1 MKPSLKPFLA
11 VCALTLMSSSARHNE
26 YSDIVSVIPEPQEVH
41 LLGGFSDAD
50 GCERNDVIDRTL
62 GGEDYRIFIKDGKVT
77 VAAASERGFLY
88 AEQTLMQL
96 RNAEGKYPDVEIRD
110 WPRFGHR
117 GLLLDCSRHFFS
129 IEEVRKVL
137 DVMALH
143 KLNVLHWHLTDD
155 QGWRIEIDSWPRL
168 TEVGAW
174 RTGNRLGRGGTD
186 IGPDNE
192 PYGGFYTKE
201 ELRSVV
207 GYASSLGIDIMPEID
222 LPGHMLSALASY
234 PELGCTGGPY
244 AVMAYG
250 GISQDVLC
258 AGNEKTYKFIEDVL
272 TEVMDVFPY
281 EYVHIGGDECP
292 KNRWEACHQ
301 CQARIKAL
309 GIKSD
314 ADHTAEQL
322 LQGYVTKRIGKFLK
336 EHGRRMVGWD
346 EILEGEAPLDAVV
359 MSWRG
364 TEGGIKASGLGHDV
378 IMTPNRNMY
387 FDYCQGENK
396 GSEPDGIGGY
406 LPVWKVYEYEPLTPE
421 MTDEQKS
428 HILGVQANLWTEFIS
443 TDSHLEYMLLP
454 RLSALSEVQ
463 WCLPGRKSFDR
474 LMKDMPR
481 MASLYENLGYDYA
494 KHVFGVIDQH
504 RSLEEGVE
512 FTFHTAG
519 EAGIR
524 YTVDGSEPTAGSQL
538 YEAPFVVSER
548 PATVKAAVFRDG
560 KDSGIYSRDILAG
573 KAYHRPLHVNTEKAW
588 NYRWQPDESLVDGL
602 RGGTNFNS
610 DSFVAWNEEPMD
622 VTIDMGEDA
631 QAYSSVTICILVDK
645 LNYIFAPSSIE
656 VSLSDDG
663 ERFDS
668 VAHLEVITDRPSDP
682 DCLREIPVS
691 FRESNARYI
700 RVKAPVVNPI
710 PDWHPGRGHSA
721 FVFVDEIVVK

>member
-11 VCALTLMSSSARHNE
+11 VFALTLMSSCARHNE

-88 AEQTLMQL
+88 AGQTLMQL

-301 CQARIKAL
+301 CQKRIKAL
-309 GIKSD
+309 GINSD

-645 LNYIFAPSSIE
+645 LNYIFAPSSVE
-656 VSLSDDG
+656 VSLSDDA
-663 ERFDS
+663 ESFDS
-668 VAHLEVITDRPSDP
+668 VAHLDVITDRPSDP

>member
-11 VCALTLMSSSARHNE
+11 VFALTLMSSCARHNE

-201 ELRSVV
+201 ELRSIV

-301 CQARIKAL
+301 CQKRIKAL
-309 GIKSD
+309 GINSD

-396 GSEPDGIGGY
+396 ESEPDGIGGY
-406 LPVWKVYEYEPLTPE
+406 LPVWKVYEYEPFTPE

-524 YTVDGSEPTAGSQL
+524 YTVDGSEPTAESQL
-538 YEAPFVVSER
+538 YEAPFMVSER

-560 KDSGIYSRDILAG
+560 KDSGIYFRDILAS
-573 KAYHRPLHVNTEKAW
+573 KAYHRPLLVNTEKAW

-668 VAHLEVITDRPSDP
+668 VAHLDVITDRPSDP

-700 RVKAPVVNPI
+700 RVKAPVVSPI

>member
-11 VCALTLMSSSARHNE
+11 VFALTLMSSCARHNE

-88 AEQTLMQL
+88 AGQTLMQL

-301 CQARIKAL
+301 CQKRIKAL

-524 YTVDGSEPTAGSQL
+524 YTVDGSEPTAESQL
-538 YEAPFVVSER
+538 YEAPFMVSER

-645 LNYIFAPSSIE
+645 LNYIFAPSSVE
-656 VSLSDDG
+656 VSLSDDA
-663 ERFDS
+663 ESFDS
-668 VAHLEVITDRPSDP
+668 VAHLDVITDRPSDP

>member
-11 VCALTLMSSSARHNE
+11 VFALTLMSSCARHNE
-26 YSDIVSVIPEPQEVH
+26 YSDIVSVIPEPQEGH

-88 AEQTLMQL
+88 AGQTLMQL

-512 FTFHTAG
+512 FTFDTAG

-645 LNYIFAPSSIE
+645 LNYIFAPSSVE

-663 ERFDS
+663 ESFDS
-668 VAHLEVITDRPSDP
+668 VAHLDVITDRPSDP

>member
-11 VCALTLMSSSARHNE
+11 VFALTLMSSCARHNE

-41 LLGGFSDAD
+41 LFGGFSDAD
-50 GCERNDVIDRTL
+50 GCKRNDVTDRTL

-77 VAAASERGFLY
+77 VTAASERGFLY
-88 AEQTLMQL
+88 AGQTLMQL

-129 IEEVRKVL
+129 IEEIRKVL

-272 TEVMDVFPY
+272 TEVMEVFPY

-292 KNRWEACHQ
+292 KNRWEACPK
-301 CQARIKAL
+301 CQTRIKAL

-322 LQGYVTKRIGKFLK
+322 LQGYVTKRVGKFLK

-396 GSEPDGIGGY
+396 ESEPDGIGGC
-406 LPVWKVYEYEPLTPE
+406 LPVWKVYEYEPFTPE

-454 RLSALSEVQ
+454 RLCALSEVQ

-573 KAYHRPLHVNTEKAW
+573 KAYHRPLLVNTEKAW
-588 NYRWQPDESLVDGL
+588 NYKWQPDESLVDGL

-631 QAYSSVTICILVDK
+631 QAYSSVTLCILVDK
-645 LNYIFAPSSIE
+645 LNYIFAPASIE
-656 VSLSDDG
+656 VGLSNDG
-663 ERFDS
+663 ENFDP
-668 VAHLEVITDRPSDP
+668 VAHLDVATDNPSAP
-682 DCLREIPVS
+682 DGLREIPVS

-721 FVFVDEIVVK
+721 FIFVDEIVVE

>member
-11 VCALTLMSSSARHNE
+11 VFALTLMSSCARHNE

-41 LLGGFSDAD
+41 LFGGFSDAD
-50 GCERNDVIDRTL
+50 GCKRNDVTDRTL

-88 AEQTLMQL
+88 AGQTLMQL

-168 TEVGAW
+168 TEVGAR

-292 KNRWEACHQ
+292 KNRWEACHK
-301 CQARIKAL
+301 CQTRIKAL

-359 MSWRG
+359 MFWRG

-396 GSEPDGIGGY
+396 ESEPDGIGGY
-406 LPVWKVYEYEPLTPE
+406 LPVWKVYEYEPFTPE

-474 LMKDMPR
+474 LMKDMSR

-504 RSLEEGVE
+504 RSLEEGIE

-538 YEAPFVVSER
+538 YDAPFVVSER

-560 KDSGIYSRDILAG
+560 KDSGIYFRDILAG
-573 KAYHRPLHVNTEKAW
+573 KAYHRPLLVNTEKAW
-588 NYRWQPDESLVDGL
+588 NYKWQPDESLVDGL

-645 LNYIFAPSSIE
+645 LNYIFAPSSVE

-668 VAHLEVITDRPSDP
+668 VAHLDVITDRPSDP

-710 PDWHPGRGHSA
+710 PDWHPGRGQSA
-721 FVFVDEIVVK
+721 FIFVDEIVVE

>member
-11 VCALTLMSSSARHNE
+11 VFALTLMSSCARHNE

-88 AEQTLMQL
+88 AGQTLMQL

-602 RGGTNFNS
+602 RGGTTFNS

-645 LNYIFAPSSIE
+645 LNYIFAPSSVE
-656 VSLSDDG
+656 VSLSDDA
-663 ERFDS
+663 ESFDS
-668 VAHLEVITDRPSDP
+668 VAHLDVITDRPSDP

>member
-11 VCALTLMSSSARHNE
+11 VFALTLMSSCARHNE

-50 GCERNDVIDRTL
+50 GCKRNDVTDRTL
-62 GGEDYRIFIKDGKVT
+62 GREEYRILIKDGKVT

-201 ELRSVV
+201 ELRSIV

-301 CQARIKAL
+301 CQKRIKAL
-309 GIKSD
+309 GINSD

-396 GSEPDGIGGY
+396 ESEPDGIGGY
-406 LPVWKVYEYEPLTPE
+406 IPVWKVYEYEPFTPE

-474 LMKDMPR
+474 LMKDMSR

-524 YTVDGSEPTAGSQL
+524 YTVDGSEPTAESQL
-538 YEAPFVVSER
+538 YEAPFMVSER

-560 KDSGIYSRDILAG
+560 KDSGIYFRDILAS
-573 KAYHRPLHVNTEKAW
+573 KAYHRPLLVNTEKAW

-645 LNYIFAPSSIE
+645 LNYIFAPSSVE

-663 ERFDS
+663 ESFDS
-668 VAHLEVITDRPSDP
+668 VAHLDVITDRPSDP

-700 RVKAPVVNPI
+700 RVKAPVVSPI
-710 PDWHPGRGHSA
+710 PDWHPGRGHNA

>member
-11 VCALTLMSSSARHNE
+11 VFALTLMSSCARHNE

-41 LLGGFSDAD
+41 LFGGFSDAD
-50 GCERNDVIDRTL
+50 GCKRNDVTDRTL

-77 VAAASERGFLY
+77 VTAASERGFLY
-88 AEQTLMQL
+88 AGQTLMQL

-129 IEEVRKVL
+129 IEEIRKVL

-272 TEVMDVFPY
+272 TEVMEVFPY

-292 KNRWEACHQ
+292 KNRWEACPK
-301 CQARIKAL
+301 CQTRIKAL

-322 LQGYVTKRIGKFLK
+322 LQGYVTKRVGKFLK

-387 FDYCQGENK
+387 FDYCQGENNE
-396 GSEPDGIGGY
+396 SEPDGIGGY
-406 LPVWKVYEYEPLTPE
+406 LPVWKVYEYEPFTPE

-463 WCLPGRKSFDR
+463 WCLQGRKSFDR
-474 LMKDMPR
+474 LMKDMSR

-560 KDSGIYSRDILAG
+560 KDSGIYFRDILAG
-573 KAYHRPLHVNTEKAW
+573 KAYHRPLLVNTEKAW
-588 NYRWQPDESLVDGL
+588 NYKWQPDESLVDGL
-602 RGGTNFNS
+602 RGGTNFNT

-622 VTIDMGEDA
+622 VTIDMGEEA

-645 LNYIFAPSSIE
+645 LNYIFAPSSVE

-668 VAHLEVITDRPSDP
+668 VAHLDVITDRPSDP

-721 FVFVDEIVVK
+721 FIFVDEIVVE

>member
-11 VCALTLMSSSARHNE
+11 VFALTQMSSCARHNE

-41 LLGGFSDAD
+41 LFGGFSDAD
-50 GCERNDVIDRTL
+50 GCKRNDVTDRTL

-77 VAAASERGFLY
+77 VTAASERGFLY
-88 AEQTLMQL
+88 AGQTLMQL

-292 KNRWEACHQ
+292 KNRWEACHK
-301 CQARIKAL
+301 CQTRIKAL

-314 ADHTAEQL
+314 ADHTAEQM
-322 LQGYVTKRIGKFLK
+322 LQGYVTKRVGKFLK

-396 GSEPDGIGGY
+396 ESEPDGIGGY
-406 LPVWKVYEYEPLTPE
+406 LPVWKVYEYEPFTPK
-421 MTDEQKS
+421 MTDEQK
-428 HILGVQANLWTEFIS
+428 
-443 TDSHLEYMLLP
+443 
-454 RLSALSEVQ
+454 
-463 WCLPGRKSFDR
+463 
-474 LMKDMPR
+474 
-481 MASLYENLGYDYA
+481 
-494 KHVFGVIDQH
+494 
-504 RSLEEGVE
+504 
-512 FTFHTAG
+512 
-519 EAGIR
+519 
-524 YTVDGSEPTAGSQL
+524 
-538 YEAPFVVSER
+538 
-548 PATVKAAVFRDG
+548 
-560 KDSGIYSRDILAG
+560 
-573 KAYHRPLHVNTEKAW
+573 
-588 NYRWQPDESLVDGL
+588 
-602 RGGTNFNS
+602 
-610 DSFVAWNEEPMD
+610 
-622 VTIDMGEDA
+622 
-631 QAYSSVTICILVDK
+631 
-645 LNYIFAPSSIE
+645 
-656 VSLSDDG
+656 
-663 ERFDS
+663 
-668 VAHLEVITDRPSDP
+668 
-682 DCLREIPVS
+682 
-691 FRESNARYI
+691 
-700 RVKAPVVNPI
+700 
-710 PDWHPGRGHSA
+710 
-721 FVFVDEIVVK
+721 

>member
-11 VCALTLMSSSARHNE
+11 VFALTLMSSCARHNE

-88 AEQTLMQL
+88 AGQTLMQL

-322 LQGYVTKRIGKFLK
+322 HQGYVTKRIGKFLK

-406 LPVWKVYEYEPLTPE
+406 LPVWKVYEYEPFASE

-645 LNYIFAPSSIE
+645 LNYIFAPSSVE

-663 ERFDS
+663 ESFDS
-668 VAHLEVITDRPSDP
+668 VAHLDVITDRPSDP

>member
-11 VCALTLMSSSARHNE
+11 VFALTLMSSCARHNE

-88 AEQTLMQL
+88 AGQTLMQL

-301 CQARIKAL
+301 CQKRIKAL
-309 GIKSD
+309 GINSD

-524 YTVDGSEPTAGSQL
+524 YTVDGSEPTAESQL
-538 YEAPFVVSER
+538 YEAPFMVSER

-560 KDSGIYSRDILAG
+560 KDSGIYFRDILAS
-573 KAYHRPLHVNTEKAW
+573 KAYHRPLLVNTEKAW

-645 LNYIFAPSSIE
+645 LNYIFAPSSVE

-663 ERFDS
+663 ESFDS
-668 VAHLEVITDRPSDP
+668 VAHLDVITDRPSDP

>member
-11 VCALTLMSSSARHNE
+11 VFALTLMSSCARHNE

-41 LLGGFSDAD
+41 LFGGFSDAD
-50 GCERNDVIDRTL
+50 GCKRNDVTDRTL

-77 VAAASERGFLY
+77 VTAASERGFLY
-88 AEQTLMQL
+88 AGQTLMQL

-129 IEEVRKVL
+129 IEEIRKVL

-168 TEVGAW
+168 TEAGAW

-272 TEVMDVFPY
+272 TEVMEVFPY

-292 KNRWEACHQ
+292 KNRWEACPK
-301 CQARIKAL
+301 CQTRIKAL

-322 LQGYVTKRIGKFLK
+322 LQGYVTKRVGKFLK

-396 GSEPDGIGGY
+396 ESEPDGIGGC
-406 LPVWKVYEYEPLTPE
+406 LPVWKVYEYEPFTPE

-454 RLSALSEVQ
+454 RLCALSEVQ

-573 KAYHRPLHVNTEKAW
+573 KAYHRPLLVNTEKAW
-588 NYRWQPDESLVDGL
+588 NYKWQPDESLVDGL
-602 RGGTNFNS
+602 RGGTNFNT

-622 VTIDMGEDA
+622 VTIDMGEEA

-645 LNYIFAPSSIE
+645 LNYIFAPSSVE

-668 VAHLEVITDRPSDP
+668 VAHLDVITDRPSDP

-721 FVFVDEIVVK
+721 FIFVDEIVVE

>member
-11 VCALTLMSSSARHNE
+11 VFALTLMSSCARHNE

-560 KDSGIYSRDILAG
+560 KDSGIYFRDILAS
-573 KAYHRPLHVNTEKAW
+573 KAYHRPLLVNTEKAW

-645 LNYIFAPSSIE
+645 LNYIFAPSSVE
-656 VSLSDDG
+656 VSLSDDA
-663 ERFDS
+663 ESFDS
-668 VAHLEVITDRPSDP
+668 VAHLDVITDRPSDP

>member
-11 VCALTLMSSSARHNE
+11 VFALTLMSSCARHNE

-88 AEQTLMQL
+88 AGQTLMQL

-292 KNRWEACHQ
+292 KNRWETCHQ
-301 CQARIKAL
+301 CQKRIKAL
-309 GIKSD
+309 GINSD

-396 GSEPDGIGGY
+396 ESEPDGIGGY
-406 LPVWKVYEYEPLTPE
+406 LPVWKVYEYEPFASE

-524 YTVDGSEPTAGSQL
+524 YTVDGSEPTAESQL
-538 YEAPFVVSER
+538 YEAPFMVSER

-645 LNYIFAPSSIE
+645 LNYIFAPSSVE

-663 ERFDS
+663 ESFDS
-668 VAHLEVITDRPSDP
+668 VAHLDVITDRPSDP

>member
-11 VCALTLMSSSARHNE
+11 VFALTLMSSCARHNE

-88 AEQTLMQL
+88 AGQTLMQL

-301 CQARIKAL
+301 CQKRIKAL
-309 GIKSD
+309 GINSD

-396 GSEPDGIGGY
+396 ESEPDGIGGY
-406 LPVWKVYEYEPLTPE
+406 LPVWKVYEYEPFASE

-524 YTVDGSEPTAGSQL
+524 YTVDGSEPTAESQL
-538 YEAPFVVSER
+538 YEAPFMVSER

-588 NYRWQPDESLVDGL
+588 NYKWQPDESLVDGL

-645 LNYIFAPSSIE
+645 LNYIFAPSSVE

-663 ERFDS
+663 ESFDS
-668 VAHLEVITDRPSDP
+668 VAHLDVITDRPSDP

-700 RVKAPVVNPI
+700 RVKAPVVSPI
-710 PDWHPGRGHSA
+710 PDWHPGRGHNA

>member
-11 VCALTLMSSSARHNE
+11 VFALTLMSSCARHNE

-88 AEQTLMQL
+88 AGQTLMQL

-201 ELRSVV
+201 ELRSIV

-524 YTVDGSEPTAGSQL
+524 YTVDGSEPTAESQL
-538 YEAPFVVSER
+538 YEAPFMVSER

-560 KDSGIYSRDILAG
+560 KDSGIYFRDILAS
-573 KAYHRPLHVNTEKAW
+573 KAYHRPLLVNTEKAW

-668 VAHLEVITDRPSDP
+668 VAHLDVITDRPSDP

>member
-11 VCALTLMSSSARHNE
+11 VFALTLMSSCARHNE

-88 AEQTLMQL
+88 AGQTLMQL

-406 LPVWKVYEYEPLTPE
+406 LPVWKVYEYEPFASE

-645 LNYIFAPSSIE
+645 LNYIFAPSSVE

-663 ERFDS
+663 ESFDS
-668 VAHLEVITDRPSDP
+668 VAHLDVITDRPSDP

>member
-11 VCALTLMSSSARHNE
+11 VFALTLMSSCARHNE

-519 EAGIR
+519 AAGIR
-524 YTVDGSEPTAGSQL
+524 YTVDSSEPTAESQL

-573 KAYHRPLHVNTEKAW
+573 KAYHRPLLVNTEKAW

-645 LNYIFAPSSIE
+645 LNYIFAPSSVE
-656 VSLSDDG
+656 VSLSDDA
-663 ERFDS
+663 ESFDS
-668 VAHLEVITDRPSDP
+668 VAHLDVITDRPSDP

>member
-11 VCALTLMSSSARHNE
+11 VFALTLMSSCARHNE

-88 AEQTLMQL
+88 AGQTLMQL

-406 LPVWKVYEYEPLTPE
+406 LPVWKVYEYEPFASE

-602 RGGTNFNS
+602 RGGTTFNS

-645 LNYIFAPSSIE
+645 LNYIFAPSSVE

-663 ERFDS
+663 ESFDS
-668 VAHLEVITDRPSDP
+668 VAHLDVITDRPSDP

>member
-11 VCALTLMSSSARHNE
+11 VFALTLMSSCARHNE

-201 ELRSVV
+201 ELRSIV

-396 GSEPDGIGGY
+396 ESEPDGIGGY
-406 LPVWKVYEYEPLTPE
+406 LPVWKVYEYEPFASE

-645 LNYIFAPSSIE
+645 LNYIFAPSSVE

-663 ERFDS
+663 ESFDS
-668 VAHLEVITDRPSDP
+668 VAHLDVITDRPSDP

-700 RVKAPVVNPI
+700 RVKAPVVSPI

>member
-11 VCALTLMSSSARHNE
+11 VFALTLMSSCARHNE

-41 LLGGFSDAD
+41 LFGGFSDAD
-50 GCERNDVIDRTL
+50 GCKRNDVTDRTL

-77 VAAASERGFLY
+77 VTAASERGFLY
-88 AEQTLMQL
+88 AGQTLMQL

-129 IEEVRKVL
+129 IEEIRKVL

-292 KNRWEACHQ
+292 KNRWEACHK
-301 CQARIKAL
+301 CQTRIKAL

-396 GSEPDGIGGY
+396 ESEPDGIGGY
-406 LPVWKVYEYEPLTPE
+406 LPVWKVYEYEPFTSE

-443 TDSHLEYMLLP
+443 TDSHLEYMLLL

-474 LMKDMPR
+474 LMKDMSR

-538 YEAPFVVSER
+538 YKAPFVVSER

-560 KDSGIYSRDILAG
+560 KDSGIYFRDILAG
-573 KAYHRPLHVNTEKAW
+573 KAYHRPLLVNTEKAW
-588 NYRWQPDESLVDGL
+588 NYKWQPDESLVDGL

-645 LNYIFAPSSIE
+645 LNYIFAPSSVE

-668 VAHLEVITDRPSDP
+668 VAHLDVITDRPSDP

-721 FVFVDEIVVK
+721 FIFVDEIVVE

>member
-11 VCALTLMSSSARHNE
+11 VFALTLMSSCARHNE

-41 LLGGFSDAD
+41 LFGGFSDAD
-50 GCERNDVIDRTL
+50 GSKRNDVTDRTL

-77 VAAASERGFLY
+77 VTAASERGFLY
-88 AEQTLMQL
+88 AGQTLMQL

-129 IEEVRKVL
+129 IEEIRKVL

-272 TEVMDVFPY
+272 TEVMEVFPY

-292 KNRWEACHQ
+292 KNRWEACPK
-301 CQARIKAL
+301 CQTRIKAL

-322 LQGYVTKRIGKFLK
+322 LQGYVTKRVGKFLK

-346 EILEGEAPLDAVV
+346 EILEGEAPLDAAV

-396 GSEPDGIGGY
+396 ESEPDGIGGC
-406 LPVWKVYEYEPLTPE
+406 LPVWKVYEYEPFTPE

-463 WCLPGRKSFDR
+463 WCLPDRKSFDR

-573 KAYHRPLHVNTEKAW
+573 KAYHRPLLVNTEKAW
-588 NYRWQPDESLVDGL
+588 NYKWQPDESLVDGL
-602 RGGTNFNS
+602 RGGTNFNT

-622 VTIDMGEDA
+622 VTIDMGEEA
-631 QAYSSVTICILVDK
+631 QTYSSVTICILVDK
-645 LNYIFAPSSIE
+645 LNYIFAPSSVE

-668 VAHLEVITDRPSDP
+668 VAHLDVITDRPSAP
-682 DCLREIPVS
+682 DGLREIPVS

-721 FVFVDEIVVK
+721 FIFVDEIVVE